1 MTVLVGS
8 QLVAQVQLE
17 NMFKAAVMNTPEV
30 NLPTQVALN
39 FIVICEMIELTLYLP
54 EVIDA

>member
-30 NLPTQVALN
+30 SLATQVALN
-39 FIVICEMIELTLYLP
+39 FIVICEMIELTL
-54 EVIDA
+54 

>member
-30 NLPTQVALN
+30 STGCTKFYSNL
-39 FIVICEMIELTLYLP
+39 
-54 EVIDA
+54 